1 MAADRKG
8 SPPVDEC
15 VLPHPG
21 PLPLGEGTTSTARRF
36 FQRIRFSLALTAI
49 PPLPAGEGRGEGE
62 RVDCPTFPHVS
73 ALALALALLS
83 IPFPARADSLTTLDG
98 QSLHGKI
105 SAEAGSF
112 LVTRADA
119 TTRRVPLADVRGV
132 KFDRAAAAAK
142 PATWQAQ
149 GIGPVAVE
157 GSFVQSNSVFLVAS
171 AGASSAVDD
180 GHFFV
185 RQPVGELAQL
195 TAFVPPQHYTRL
207 TQDKFKAAGLALH
220 ARADGGG
227 AAYWLYSEGGKSGV
241 TRWRTAEGKERSKH
255 FTMPPEGG
263 WLRLE
268 RCAQQVTALMSEDGA
283 TWRQVGNE
291 LLALGDEAH
300 LGLLAL
306 GQKKS
311 QLVTVAFSRVDLQ
324 HEGAPSSPLPQLRLR
339 DGGVLAGKFLGTDG
353 SVVRWHALGRDWN
366 VSLVNVSRLL
376 LEPRAE
382 AQFHRLRPARPGALL
397 ASGDF
402 VDGELIAGEPGRV
415 SISSVLFGIRSYSAE
430 GAVLAVHLRDAAE
443 AATEF
448 EVLSADG
455 SRLLANQLELRA
467 DGLAGRERSAGEF
480 LLRTGDLV
488 ELRRA
493 GAR

>member
-1 MAADRKG
+1 VAERSGDTAFTSRGAAGLVAEIRCAG
-8 SPPVDEC
+8 RQSGVALRFPPQSKSA
-15 VLPHPG
+15 
-21 PLPLGEGTTSTARRF
+21 PLRTG
-36 FQRIRFSLALTAI
+36 LT
-49 PPLPAGEGRGEGE
+49 
-62 RVDCPTFPHVS
+62 DS
-73 ALALALALLS
+73 
-83 IPFPARADSLTTLDG
+83 FPARVSHTAHVLAVALLALPLLVHADSLTTLDG
-98 QSLHGKI
+98 KSLAGKI
-105 SAEAGSF
+105 SVESGAF
-112 LVTRADA
+112 VVTAADA
-119 TTRRVPLADVRGV
+119 SVQRVPLAEVRAV
-132 KFDRAAAAAK
+132 KFDRAAVSSR

-149 GIGPVAVE
+149 GIGPVLVE
-157 GSFVQSNSVFLVAS
+157 GSFVQSNGVFLVAS
-171 AGASSAVDD
+171 AGSSAQVDD

-185 RQPVGELAQL
+185 RQPVGESAQL

-207 TQDKFKAAGLALH
+207 THDKFKAAGLALH

-241 TRWRTAEGKERSKH
+241 TRWRNADGKERSKH
-255 FTMPPEGG
+255 FTMPSEGG

-283 TWRQVGNE
+283 RWRQVGNE

-311 QLVTVAFSRVDLQ
+311 HPVTVAFSRVELL
-324 HEGAPSSPLPQLRLR
+324 HEGAPPTPLPQLRLR
-339 DGGVLAGKFLGTDG
+339 DVGVLAGKFLGTDG

-382 AQFHRLRPARPGALL
+382 AQFHRLRPERPGALL

-415 SISSVLFGIRSYSAE
+415 TISSVLFGIRSFSAE

-443 AATEF
+443 AGTEF
-448 EVLSADG
+448 EISFTDG
-455 SRLLANQLELRA
+455 SRLLASQLELRA
-467 DGLAGRERSAGEF
+467 EGVAGRERSAGEF
-480 LLRTGDLV
+480 LLRAADV
-488 ELRRA
+488 SELRRLPVA
-493 GAR
+493 P